1 MEGLVI
7 VTDDHGSSPQ
17 PSTNSTST
25 TTTPEPEA
33 EPVLVPSATFST
45 NKQVY
50 GWNEQIIISGIV
62 SDYNTDGRDRVILKV
77 NHNGN
82 NITIQQSDLNSA
94 GGFSFDF
101 ITRQDEGTLTLKVS
115 VELFDHLRPD
125 DLNYN
130 CAVSNKNEKVKL
142 FFQKELSQLSTIE
155 NDQAKKVFQ
164 GNIKEKE
171 IQAFTL
177 DEILNR
183 DKYRNVKIDFL
194 NIDVEGADFKVLDGL
209 SFQKFNP
216 ELICVEIHDK
226 EIKESKTYNFLK
238 DKNYQLIWSGVF
250 SHLFSLKKKI

>member
-1 MEGLVI
+1 MDNEDTAILDYFKDKKSGFYVDVGCYHPIHRNNTYL
-7 VTDDHGSSPQ
+7 
-17 PSTNSTST
+17 
-25 TTTPEPEA
+25 
-33 EPVLVPSATFST
+33 LY
-45 NKQVY
+45 KQN
-50 GWNEQIIISGIV
+50 WRGINIDV
-62 SDYNTDGRDRVILKV
+62 S
-77 NHNGN
+77 
-82 NITIQQSDLNSA
+82 Q
-94 GGFSFDF
+94 F
-101 ITRQDEGTLTLKVS
+101 S

-130 CAVSNKNEKVKL
+130 CAVSNKNETVKL
-142 FFQKELSQLSTIE
+142 FFQKELSQLSTTE

-171 IQAFTL
+171 IQASTL

-183 DKYRNVKIDFL
+183 DKYKDVKIDFL

-226 EIKESKTYNFLK
+226 EIKESKIYNFLK

-250 SHLFSLKKKI
+250 SHLFLLNKKI